1 VETHRFD
8 GFVSIQFVA
17 AAGLC
22 LVILTMVANLIVFQ
36 YAHGV
41 VRAALD
47 EGARAGA
54 PLGADATDCLE
65 RASSVL
71 ADLLGGEIGTGVEVA
86 CADTGDR
93 VVATADA
100 VFPGWLP
107 GVPDWAVTLRATAA
121 KEVLP

>member
-1 VETHRFD
+1 MEAHRFG
-8 GFVSIQFVA
+8 GFVSVQFVA

-47 EGARAGA
+47 EGTRAGA
-54 PLGADATDCLE
+54 PLGANAADCFE
-65 RASSVL
+65 RAGSVL
-71 ADLLGGEIGTGVEVA
+71 ADLLGGEIGSGVEID
-86 CADTGDR
+86 CAETGGR
-93 VVATADA
+93 VVATADV

-107 GVPDWAVTLRATAA
+107 GVPDWEVTLRATAA

>member
-1 VETHRFD
+1 METHRYD

-65 RASSVL
+65 RAGSVL
-71 ADLLGGEIGTGVEVA
+71 ADLLGGEIGTGIELA
-86 CADTGDR
+86 CADAGER

-107 GVPDWAVTLRATAA
+107 GVPDWEVTLRATAA